1 MIELFFLVTFV
12 AIAVASPF
20 FGTDT
25 SDARAENARPEQGWF
40 PGLGT
45 GRRRSA

>member
-45 GRRRSA
+45 GRRSA

>member
-1 MIELFFLVTFV
+1 MIELFFLITFV

-20 FGTDT
+20 LGTDS

-40 PGLGT
+40 PALGA